1 MTNALRAPA
10 WHLQPL
16 RSSRGDEGRSQRW
29 PVTSR
34 LKFESLVTV
43 SLRRLFTR
51 GQGRDLA
58 AARCLG
64 ERRARGSP
72 WFGAASS
79 LFSERHTPQRDQCT
93 QTPPSSRCRPQVRAP
108 RRASV
113 SGTQGGNGPRGGNG
127 AQNLLSHQSSA
138 IQCKHRNRKAKTP
151 PWSTSAGG
159 GLGVPDHGSERE
171 GTPGTL
177 REGCQCEW
185 PPSAFG
191 SPLLVVSRPSYVSQ
205 NINEAPFFS
214 LNTVAIYARSQ
225 RFKGL

>member
-1 MTNALRAPA
+1 MP
-10 WHLQPL
+10 
-16 RSSRGDEGRSQRW
+16 
-29 PVTSR
+29 
-34 LKFESLVTV
+34 
-43 SLRRLFTR
+43 
-51 GQGRDLA
+51 
-58 AARCLG
+58 G
-64 ERRARGSP
+64 EARGSGQRSGRP
-72 WFGAASS
+72 LPFS
-79 LFSERHTPQRDQCT
+79 LNVIPRQRDQYT

-108 RRASV
+108 RQASV

-151 PWSTSAGG
+151 PWSTPAGG
-159 GLGVPDHGSERE
+159 SLGVPDHGSERE

-225 RFKGL
+225 RFKGPDLPGRPSDLCPLLSRRGDGRCGNSVPARAGIL

>member
-1 MTNALRAPA
+1 M
-10 WHLQPL
+10 
-16 RSSRGDEGRSQRW
+16 
-29 PVTSR
+29 
-34 LKFESLVTV
+34 KFESLVTV
-43 SLRRLFTR
+43 SLRRLFT
-51 GQGRDLA
+51 
-58 AARCLG
+58 AARDETSRPRDALENGVPG
-64 ERRARGSP
+64 EARGSGQRSGRP
-72 WFGAASS
+72 LPFS
-79 LFSERHTPQRDQCT
+79 LNVIPRQRDQCT

-108 RRASV
+108 RWASV

-151 PWSTSAGG
+151 PWSTPAGG

-225 RFKGL
+225 RFKGP